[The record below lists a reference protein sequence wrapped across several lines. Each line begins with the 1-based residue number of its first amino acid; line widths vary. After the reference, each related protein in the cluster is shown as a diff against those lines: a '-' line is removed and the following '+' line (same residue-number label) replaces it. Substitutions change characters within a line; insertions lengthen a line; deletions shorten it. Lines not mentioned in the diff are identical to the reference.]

1 VALIPVDPPLI
12 PAPEPLPAESPWLSP
27 SALLF
32 VEALLASFHSG
43 FGRPLIASQATD
55 RRSRAQ
61 DLFAASAVVL
71 AHGGGDDP
79 LLIYANAAALG
90 LWRRPWSAMVGMP
103 SRLTAEASERQSRAE
118 LLVTARRQ
126 ESISG
131 YSGIRIDSQ
140 GRRFR
145 IEAARLWTVRN
156 GSGAACAQAAC
167 FSRWWWL

>member
-1 VALIPVDPPLI
+1 MIPVDARLFLT
-12 PAPEPLPAESPWLSP
+12 PEPLPAESPWLSP
-27 SALLF
+27 AALEF
-32 VEALLASFHSG
+32 AEALLAAFHSG
-43 FGRPLIASQATD
+43 FGRPLIASQASHS
-55 RRSRAQ
+55 RGRAQ

-79 LLIYANAAALG
+79 RLIYANAAALG

-103 SRLTAEASERQSRAE
+103 SRLTAEASERPGRAE
-118 LLVTARRQ
+118 LLATARRQ
-126 ESISG
+126 EAISG

-145 IEAARLWTVRN
+145 IESARLWTVRN
-156 GSGAACAQAAC
+156 ASGAACAQAAC